1 MLRRLS
7 LYVTWLLST
16 LLIVAIVFPWRDLQD
31 HTHWGK
37 VLWVPFVTPPVK
49 TIDLVGNVLLYLP
62 FGFLG
67 ARATRR
73 TILVLGGAALLSLV
87 TESAQLFSHAR
98 YPSTTDFICNLA
110 GCMLG
115 LYAALPA
122 THADTLGLPQE
133 IRS

>member
-7 LYVTWLLST
+7 FYVTWLLWT
-16 LLIVAIVFPWRDLQD
+16 LLIVTIVFPWRDLQD

-37 VLWVPFVTPPVK
+37 VLWVPFVSPPVK
-49 TIDLVGNVLLYLP
+49 AIDLVGNVLLYVP
-62 FGFLG
+62 FGFLASRAIRRSMLVVSG
-67 ARATRR
+67 A
-73 TILVLGGAALLSLV
+73 VLLSFL
-87 TESAQLFSHAR
+87 TESAQLYSHAR

-122 THADTLGLPQE
+122 ARTETLGLPQE